1 MIASMSMK
9 RITITIPHDVLE
21 AAEAEAKRRGL
32 SVSAWLSQAAERAA
46 RLAEG
51 QAAAIQVFAEIG
63 PPNEAELAEA
73 RAVLERA
80 AARTQVHDG
89 SASTVA

>member
-1 MIASMSMK
+1 ME
-9 RITITIPHDVLE
+9 RITITIPHDVLA
-21 AAEAEAKRRGL
+21 AAEAEAQRRGM

-51 QAAAIQVFAEIG
+51 HAAAIQVFAEIG
-63 PPNEAELAEA
+63 PPNEVELAEA

-80 AARTQVHDG
+80 AARMPIPDG
-89 SASTVA
+89 STSTAA